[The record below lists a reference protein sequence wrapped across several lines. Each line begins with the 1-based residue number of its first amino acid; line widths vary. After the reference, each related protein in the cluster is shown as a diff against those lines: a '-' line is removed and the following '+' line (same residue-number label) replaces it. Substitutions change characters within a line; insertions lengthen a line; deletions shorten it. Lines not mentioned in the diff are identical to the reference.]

1 MRGNAHGRVS
11 RRCGGVVV
19 GGINTPENDGETRGL
34 PEQFFLLA
42 SGLVGPAPPS
52 RVERPWTERVSAL
65 SAFATVLVTGG
76 IVWLGYVQYTVNNGQ
91 LRVMQQQ
98 LNDAEIKDSAS
109 IVIRNL
115 VLNGFPDNMV
125 ASFDVSNIGATR
137 ADMVSL
143 TDPIVSG
150 PKGHPL
156 GLTTAPE
163 EYMNFYQPN
172 KFGFTLA
179 PQEQRHFE
187 VPISKFLP
195 GGPTDAQL
203 ISGDYTTGFLITA
216 SYKTIFG
223 RIEHVADC
231 AIHDEQP
238 QFHRCFGWG
247 DNKRI
252 ESPTAQ

>member
-1 MRGNAHGRVS
+1 MR
-11 RRCGGVVV
+11 
-19 GGINTPENDGETRGL
+19 
-34 PEQFFLLA
+34 
-42 SGLVGPAPPS
+42 
-52 RVERPWTERVSAL
+52 RPLTEWVSAL
-65 SAFATVLVTGG
+65 SAVATVLLTGG
-76 IVWLGYVQYTVNNGQ
+76 IVWLGYVQYTVSNGQ
-91 LRVMQQQ
+91 LGVMQRQ

-125 ASFDVSNIGATR
+125 ASFDLSNIGATR

-143 TDPIVSG
+143 TDPLIWG

-156 GLTTAPE
+156 GLITAPE
-163 EYMNFYQPN
+163 EYMLFYQPN

-179 PQEQRHFE
+179 PQEQRHFD
-187 VPISKFLP
+187 VPISKIQLP

-203 ISGDYTTGFLITA
+203 ISGDYITGLLITA